1 MAYEEPGLAQRIVD
15 GFATRV
21 LLTKHYRAFV
31 EGMGLR
37 GDERFLE
44 VGPGAGA
51 ATKYLLAALPRGR
64 VVCVDTSAN
73 WLEYVRKRH
82 GDAPNLELLH
92 GTLQAASLEAS
103 SFDAALVHWMLH
115 DVEAAD
121 RAAFVGE
128 IARLLRPGGRLFL
141 REPTGG
147 HHGMAPQLVRDL
159 MAGAGLTETDPSE
172 GKLRLTG
179 AWFAATY
186 RKPSV

>member
-1 MAYEEPGLAQRIVD
+1 MAYEEPGPAQRVVD

-21 LLTKHYRAFV
+21 LLTRHYRAFV
-31 EGMGLR
+31 AAMGLR
-37 GDERFLE
+37 GGERFLE

-92 GTLQAASLEAS
+92 GTLPAASLEAS

-128 IARLLRPGGRLFL
+128 VARLLRPGGRLFL
-141 REPTGG
+141 REPS
-147 HHGMAPQLVRDL
+147 HGRHSMPPREVRDL
-159 MAGAGLTETDPSE
+159 TAAAGLVETRSEE
-172 GKLRLTG
+172 GKTTFAG
-179 AWFAATY
+179 AWFAAVY
-186 RKPSV
+186 EKPAG